1 MSLSDVMLSNVVV
14 ILRYGPLTHGWCEAR
29 FGVSVLPE
37 LLFAD
42 WVAAALGVLLFHLQ
56 HVYEPGGY
64 VVEKAVWKFRDAAL
78 QGSSY
83 VRIPS
88 LESWKRGGPPP
99 DGAPSVGR
107 SADPCASGAHVYKP
121 SFPLALAGEI
131 LQWFTCGIQYHHI
144 HHYRTNIPGYKLKEV
159 HERAPLEIAVAGVPF
174 DWVRDAGV
182 CVLDTPW
189 HWRRAVGLQVWDE
202 AGQRFQTFKE
212 AEMDGAKAKAT

>member
-1 MSLSDVMLSNVVV
+1 M
-14 ILRYGPLTHGWCEAR
+14 
-29 FGVSVLPE
+29 
-37 LLFAD
+37 
-42 WVAAALGVLLFHLQ
+42 
-56 HVYEPGGY
+56 
-64 VVEKAVWKFRDAAL
+64 
-78 QGSSY
+78 
-83 VRIPS
+83 
-88 LESWKRGGPPP
+88 
-99 DGAPSVGR
+99 GR